1 MSDAVRHAEGDAA
14 KVWVLPPALY
24 LAALGLGVVLH
35 WLVPLGFAE
44 GSTGRVILGVAAVG
58 VGLAIIR
65 AAFSIFRRIGQDPN
79 PRTPTP
85 VVTREGPYRFTRNP
99 MYLGLSLILFG
110 LGVARGNGWIVV
122 MLAPTLAIMHY
133 GVILPEERYLE
144 RKFGEEYAR
153 FRASVRRWI

>member
-1 MSDAVRHAEGDAA
+1 MSDEVRHAEDDAA

-24 LAALGLGVVLH
+24 LTALVVGVVLH

-44 GSTGRVILGVAAVG
+44 GSTARLGLGVAAIAA
-58 VGLAIIR
+58 GLAIIR
-65 AAFSIFRRIGQDPN
+65 AAFSVFKRIGQDPN
-79 PRTPTP
+79 PRTSTP
-85 VVTREGPYRFTRNP
+85 VITRDGPYRFTRNP
-99 MYLGLSLILFG
+99 MYLGLSLILLG
-110 LGVARGNGWIVV
+110 LGVALANGWIVV
-122 MLAPTLAIMHY
+122 MLVPTLAIMHY